1 MNLSQFSQGFPI
13 LVWKVPLSK
22 TFLSPWAK
30 YDSWWP
36 YLQCSVQA
44 PSCAFSWS
52 ITVCLL
58 LEWDL
63 ILPWTSLMQLPI
75 FRTLRYPLAAT
86 GTINSDTFAAH
97 FSPIYLNA
105 LPFFPGSHGSAHL
118 QGFIVN
124 WMEQLDDKT
133 IFNICIYNS
142 SFPKIDTF
150 PKNRH
155 YSGGWFWLVSNT
167 KAMHLFREP
176 LVPSNPQA
184 LLWSLAHGG
193 KSSLSPVEWILS

>member
-1 MNLSQFSQGFPI
+1 M
-13 LVWKVPLSK
+13 
-22 TFLSPWAK
+22 
-30 YDSWWP
+30 
-36 YLQCSVQA
+36 
-44 PSCAFSWS
+44 
-52 ITVCLL
+52 CLL

-63 ILPWTSLMQLPI
+63 TLPWTSLMQLPI
-75 FRTLRYPLAAT
+75 SRTLTYPLAAT
-86 GTINSDTFAAH
+86 GTTDSDPSPAH

-133 IFNICIYNS
+133 IFNICRYNT

-155 YSGGWFWLVSNT
+155 YSGGWFWLVSST
-167 KAMHLFREP
+167 KAKHLFRELLIP
-176 LVPSNPQA
+176 CDPQA
-184 LLWSLAHGG
+184 LYGVWLTEVNLPF
-193 KSSLSPVEWILS
+193 SSWMNPLLRLMYLYPPFMIPVDLQTCSYTA